1 MSGLLPLASEL
12 WDRLANPLEREPDQ
26 QHADLGP
33 DKLSQHEDDLQFN
46 HFELAAVPMT
56 SSTT

>member
-1 MSGLLPLASEL
+1 M
-12 WDRLANPLEREPDQ
+12 ANPLEREPDQ